1 MIFWLQFVLCA
12 ALIFFAG
19 GRLSSCSDLIAD
31 KSGLSK
37 NWVGLVLLA
46 VTASSSQLVASITA
60 VTCHDLPDL
69 AVGGLMGSC
78 MFNMLVI
85 GLLDLFS
92 AKKPVSNVVHRG
104 HILSVGFGIVL
115 LGFAAIDILFGKHLP
130 VVQAMHRMDPITL
143 AFVPIYLIA
152 MRLTFLFE
160 AARIQEDERT
170 RSEHA
175 GQQASSWYKLITIF
189 VICAST
195 ILAASSYLPY
205 LAEQIQAQT
214 GWSQSFIG
222 LSFIA
227 IITCLPEVAVST
239 SAARRGSFDV
249 AVASLLGSNLCYMVI
264 LAITDFFYI
273 KEPLLRHV
281 SSSNALAAMAAIIS
295 MGIVVIALTYRS
307 ERKFWFIAGDAV
319 TLVLVYLFANYLLF
333 TAR

>member
-130 VVQAMHRMDPITL
+130 VVQAMHRMD
-143 AFVPIYLIA
+143 
-152 MRLTFLFE
+152 
-160 AARIQEDERT
+160 
-170 RSEHA
+170 
-175 GQQASSWYKLITIF
+175 
-189 VICAST
+189 
-195 ILAASSYLPY
+195 
-205 LAEQIQAQT
+205 
-214 GWSQSFIG
+214 
-222 LSFIA
+222 
-227 IITCLPEVAVST
+227 
-239 SAARRGSFDV
+239 
-249 AVASLLGSNLCYMVI
+249 
-264 LAITDFFYI
+264 
-273 KEPLLRHV
+273 LLR
-281 SSSNALAAMAAIIS
+281 
-295 MGIVVIALTYRS
+295 
-307 ERKFWFIAGDAV
+307 
-319 TLVLVYLFANYLLF
+319 
-333 TAR
+333 